1 MKHGFPILL
10 VEDNPVSRKI
20 VEKTLVKAGHDVTT
34 AGTGREALALFKKT
48 FFPIVLTDWMMPEG
62 DGLEL
67 CRIIRN
73 TSSEGYV
80 YIILLTAR
88 DSKDD
93 IVTGLK
99 AGADDYLNKPISPPE
114 LIARLNTG
122 LRVLELEKSLKA
134 ANEEI
139 RTLSIT
145 DPLTVCL
152 NRGYM
157 NEHLPEEIT
166 RSKRYN
172 RPLVLIMCDIDHFK
186 RVNDSHGHQTGDLV
200 LIEFAK
206 QIRETL
212 REDIDWIVRYGGEE
226 FLLVLPETEFR
237 GGCSMAE
244 RLRKNISLAELRARE
259 HRIRI
264 TASFGVIGFD
274 PSGADD
280 KITMDDMIARADEY
294 LYQAKA
300 EGRNRVCAGRLRGAG
315 QPPRQS

>member
-139 RTLSIT
+139 RALSIT

-280 KITMDDMIARADEY
+280 KITMDDIIARADEY

>member
-139 RTLSIT
+139 RALSIT

>member
-1 MKHGFPILL
+1 MKHEFPILL
-10 VEDNPVSRKI
+10 VEDNPVSRKV
-20 VEKTLVKAGHDVTT
+20 VEKILVKAGHDVTT
-34 AGTGREALALFKKT
+34 AETGREALALFKKK
-48 FFPIVLTDWMMPEG
+48 FFPIVLTDWMMPEV

-139 RTLSIT
+139 RALSIT
-145 DPLTVCL
+145 DPLTGCL

-157 NEHLPEEIT
+157 NEHLPEEIK

-172 RPLVLIMCDIDHFK
+172 RALVLIMCDIDHFK
-186 RVNDSHGHQTGDLV
+186 RVNDTYGHQAGDLV
-200 LIEFAK
+200 LTEFAK

-212 REDIDWIVRYGGEE
+212 REDIDWVVRYGGEE
-226 FLLVLPETEFR
+226 FLVVLPETEFR

-244 RLRKNISLAELRARE
+244 RLRTTISLPELKVRGNK
-259 HRIRI
+259 IRV

-274 PSGADD
+274 PIGADD

-300 EGRNRVCAGRLRGAG
+300 EGRNRVCAGRL
-315 QPPRQS
+315 

>member
-145 DPLTVCL
+145 DPLTMCL

>member
-48 FFPIVLTDWMMPEG
+48 FFPIVLTDWMMPEV

-99 AGADDYLNKPISPPE
+99 AGADDYLNKPISPSE

-139 RTLSIT
+139 RALSIT
-145 DPLTVCL
+145 DPLTGCL

-186 RVNDSHGHQTGDLV
+186 LVNDTYGHQAGDLV
-200 LIEFAK
+200 LTKFAK

-212 REDIDWIVRYGGEE
+212 REDIDWVVRYGGEE
-226 FLLVLPETEFR
+226 FLVVLPETEFW
-237 GGCSMAE
+237 GGCGTAE
-244 RLRKNISLAELRARE
+244 RLRTTISLAEFRARE
-259 HRIRI
+259 HKIRI
-264 TASFGVIGFD
+264 SASFGVIGFD

-300 EGRNRVCAGRLRGAG
+300 EGRNRVCVGRL
-315 QPPRQS
+315 

>member
-48 FFPIVLTDWMMPEG
+48 FFPIVLTDWVMPEV

-80 YIILLTAR
+80 YILLLTAR

-122 LRVLELEKSLKA
+122 LRVLELEKSLKT

-139 RTLSIT
+139 RALSIT
-145 DPLTVCL
+145 DPLTGCL

-157 NEHLPEEIT
+157 NEHLPEEIK

-186 RVNDSHGHQTGDLV
+186 RVNDTYGHQAGDLV
-200 LIEFAK
+200 LTEFAK
-206 QIRETL
+206 QIRKTL
-212 REDIDWIVRYGGEE
+212 REDIDWVVRYGGEE
-226 FLLVLPETEFR
+226 FLVVLPETEFR
-237 GGCSMAE
+237 GGCGTAE
-244 RLRKNISLAELRARE
+244 RLRTTISMAELRARK
-259 HRIRI
+259 HKIKI

-274 PSGADD
+274 PAGADD

-300 EGRNRVCAGRLRGAG
+300 EGRNRVCAGHL
-315 QPPRQS
+315 